1 MEKLLKGKNA
11 IVTGARK
18 GIGYAIVES
27 FAENGANIWACIRA
41 EDSDFSANVAEMSK
55 KYGVRIK
62 PIYFDLS
69 NEEQIKFAF
78 KEIMQEKVP
87 IDILVNNAGI
97 THRALFQMTSLKTV
111 KEIFEVDFF
120 APFLFTQMV
129 VKAMLKSKVQGSIIN
144 ISSTSGLDCDGGR
157 SAYGSAKSA
166 LTCFSR
172 VLAEELGLQGIRVN
186 SIAPGITDTSLITLN
201 KEQIT
206 QIVLETALKKMGT
219 PKDIANGALF
229 FASDLSSFITGQV
242 LRIDGGLL

>member
-1 MEKLLKGKNA
+1 
-11 IVTGARK
+11 
-18 GIGYAIVES
+18 
-27 FAENGANIWACIRA
+27 
-41 EDSDFSANVAEMSK
+41 
-55 KYGVRIK
+55 
-62 PIYFDLS
+62 
-69 NEEQIKFAF
+69 
-78 KEIMQEKVP
+78 
-87 IDILVNNAGI
+87 
-97 THRALFQMTSLKTV
+97 
-111 KEIFEVDFF
+111 
-120 APFLFTQMV
+120 MV